1 MPGMPLPEIGEYVH
15 EVEEGLEEAEE
26 YLLLQEQQKPWGSS
40 HPRFSLLSFSYKTFR
55 GER

>member
-1 MPGMPLPEIGEYVH
+1 MPGMPLPEFGEYAH

-40 HPRFSLLSFSYKTFR
+40 HPWFSLLSFSYKTFC